1 MILILTVSGS
11 LPVGMTAF
19 PVMAAETDAEETD
32 DSGEEVITEE
42 EREVYPRTD
51 TQGEEAESPE
61 GEAVADEDPDIVEES
76 AYDPDDP
83 MVLRIAENYGVSAEE
98 VEEMVRNGEIGVGSA
113 SELLAGLKG
122 NGLSHDGRFAKC
134 TKRWG
139 IDVSYWNGSNIGKT
153 INWTKVREAGCE
165 FAIIRCGYTRIWF
178 RQQAEIGKTVQGG
191 PDKGHYRFLRQGG
204 KGRLPRGHLRQQIL
218 LL

>member
-1 MILILTVSGS
+1 MKIRRIYALLMILILTVSGS
-11 LPVGMTAF
+11 LSAGMTAF
-19 PVMAAETDAEETD
+19 PVMAAETDGEETD

-165 FAIIRCGYTRIWF
+165 FAIIRCGYTNLN
-178 RQQAEIGKTVQGG
+178 
-191 PDKGHYRFLRQGG
+191 RFNLHTDNDFSTFIKAAKKAGIKSRRS
-204 KGRLPRGHLRQQIL
+204 KMPA
-218 LL
+218 